1 MSPFDPSDVICGRF
15 FNYAE
20 WVVPTVD
27 SNDLILDSWRKWI
40 GIKKKHSI
48 MAIFHL
54 VNPFLNSFLLVVRRL
69 HPLR

>member
-1 MSPFDPSDVICGRF
+1 MSPSDPSDVICGRF

-40 GIKKKHSI
+40 GIKKNI
-48 MAIFHL
+48 VLWQFFI
-54 VNPFLNSFLLVVRRL
+54 
-69 HPLR
+69 